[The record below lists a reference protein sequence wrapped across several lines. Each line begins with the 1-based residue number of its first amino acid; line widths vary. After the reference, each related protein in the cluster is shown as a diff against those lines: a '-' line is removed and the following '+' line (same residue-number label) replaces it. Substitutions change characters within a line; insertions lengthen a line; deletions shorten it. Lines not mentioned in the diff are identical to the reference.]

1 MRIGKDI
8 EERIYAGLLGKAI
21 GVYLGRPVEGWPY
34 EDIISRY
41 GELDWYVNKDQGIPL
56 IVADDD
62 LSGTSTFFRAM
73 EDNGFSPDITAEDI
87 GRTWLNYII
96 EDRTILWWGGIGNST
111 EHTAYLRLKSGVKA
125 PVSGSIALEG
135 NEIKVAPTSNSRQS
149 RAMYGTARSIIAGM
163 VKGVVEEFKKVLE
176 IKGVGF
182 KADLKGKVLTLAL
195 GYAHPCILEVP
206 EGITVVIG
214 ETPDRNPLLTVSG
227 ADKQMVGEVAAK
239 IKHFYPVEPY
249 KGKGV
254 RIHGEFVRRKEGKKT
269 A

>member
-125 PVSGSIALEG
+125 PASGSIAL
-135 NEIKVAPTSNSRQS
+135 N
-149 RAMYGTARSIIAGM
+149 
-163 VKGVVEEFKKVLE
+163 
-176 IKGVGF
+176 
-182 KADLKGKVLTLAL
+182 GKVMATQVGSQIFMEEYALMCPGDPEKAVSFVDRAVSVSHDGIAREGACFLSAIEALAFIERDL
-195 GYAHPCILEVP
+195 GKIFSECRRFIHSDELKALVDYVQ
-206 EGITVVIG
+206 
-214 ETPDRNPLLTVSG
+214 D
-227 ADKQMVGEVAAK
+227 VAAK
-239 IKHFYPVEPY
+239 YIEWRD
-249 KGKGV
+249 V
-254 RIHGEFVRRKEGKKT
+254 RDAEIRRPP
-269 A
+269 